1 MESIRHEVL
10 SSLCTKLRIG
20 GWHFIIMDRIQYV
33 LYRVGCHETS
43 YLYNNVIMYFH
54 MEGKTYIAVFHW
66 NGTDACAITIILQLH
81 SNLTLLH
88 HNIQPNLVSK
98 YVYDSGNIEC
108 NV

>member
-1 MESIRHEVL
+1 
-10 SSLCTKLRIG
+10 
-20 GWHFIIMDRIQYV
+20 
-33 LYRVGCHETS
+33 
-43 YLYNNVIMYFH
+43 MYFH

-81 SNLTLLH
+81 LNLTLLH